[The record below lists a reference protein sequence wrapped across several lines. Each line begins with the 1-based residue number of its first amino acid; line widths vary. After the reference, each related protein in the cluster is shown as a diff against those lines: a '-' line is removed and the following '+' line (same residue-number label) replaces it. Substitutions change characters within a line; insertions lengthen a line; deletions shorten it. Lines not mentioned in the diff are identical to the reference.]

1 MLPDVASSKRGL
13 KRGLWTRPRTVI
25 LMLDETIITET
36 PPLYGCYGR
45 IGTQVRV
52 PITGSR
58 AKRILHGVI
67 NIWTGAVLLLI
78 TDVWNEQTHQYFLTL
93 IRSHWRGWQIVVFED
108 RGTPHTTEDTRELAK
123 DLHLELRFL
132 PTATPKLNAMDHL
145 WRNIKGRAVANRPT
159 KTIDLSAYEACQHLL
174 KMSPRQRLQTA
185 GVLSGNFWLTR

>member
-1 MLPDVASSKRGL
+1 MLPDVASGKRGL

-45 IGTQVRV
+45 MGTQVRV

-67 NIWTGAVLLLI
+67 NICTGAVFLLI
-78 TDVWNEQTHQYFLTL
+78 TDVWNEQTHQHFLTL
-93 IRSHWRGWQIVVFED
+93 IRSHWRGWRIVVFED
-108 RGTPHTTEDTRELAK
+108 RGTPHTTEDTCELAK

-145 WRNIKGRAVANRPT
+145 WRNVKGRAVANRPT